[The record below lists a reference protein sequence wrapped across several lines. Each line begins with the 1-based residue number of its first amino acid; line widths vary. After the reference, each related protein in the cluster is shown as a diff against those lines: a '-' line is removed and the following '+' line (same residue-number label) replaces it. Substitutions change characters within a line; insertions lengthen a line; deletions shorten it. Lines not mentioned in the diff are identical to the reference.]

1 MRQIG
6 WITAC
11 FLTSG
16 LILLGCE
23 RLDTGAH
30 QAEEQPF
37 KVAMLLSASIDDLG
51 WTTMGYEGLKAIEK
65 ELGAE
70 IAYVENLTPAAQETQ
85 FRAYALDGYHLI
97 FGHGYEYQ
105 ETAKTV
111 AADFPE
117 TIFVN
122 TSGSIAV
129 APNLAPIDSRAEGA
143 TYLLGIIAG
152 AMTKSD
158 KIGVLGGRDVPS
170 INSTFVAF
178 EAGAKSVNPDVEVQW
193 HYVGDWVNRDK
204 AKEITL
210 AQIEEGFDFF
220 FHNADIAARG
230 MYEAAEIAQA
240 AGKQVWTFGSNRA
253 QHEVSPTTIL
263 ASSVIKSVLFVH
275 IARDV
280 KNGTF
285 KPKPYVFTM
294 TKGGAIE
301 MHYNPKLK
309 DRVPESVQKQVAA
322 AERQILAG
330 TLKVQQ
336 IEFGDEH

>member
-1 MRQIG
+1 MKQIG

-11 FLTSG
+11 LLTSG

-30 QAEEQPF
+30 RAEGKPF
-37 KVAMLLSASIDDLG
+37 KVAMLLSASIDDQG

-70 IAYVENLTPAAQETQ
+70 IAYVENLAPAAQEAQ

-105 ETAKTV
+105 DAAKAV
-111 AADFPE
+111 AADFQE

-210 AQIEEGFDFF
+210 AQIAAGFDFF

-263 ASSVIKSVLFVH
+263 ASSVIKSALFVH

-285 KPKPYVFTM
+285 EPKPYVFTM

-301 MHYNPKLK
+301 MRYNLKLK
-309 DRVPESVQKQVAA
+309 DKVPAVVQKQVAA
-322 AERQILAG
+322 AEKQILAG
-330 TLKVQQ
+330 TLKVPQ
-336 IEFGDEH
+336 IDFEE

>member
-1 MRQIG
+1 MKQICSIAA
-6 WITAC
+6 W
-11 FLTSG
+11 
-16 LILLGCE
+16 LLVIGVM
-23 RLDTGAH
+23 LHGGAKGYADRH
-30 QAEEQPF
+30 QAKEKPF
-37 KVAMLLSASIDDLG
+37 KVAMLLSASIDDQG

-70 IAYVENLTPAAQETQ
+70 IAYVENIKPAAQAAQ
-85 FRAYALDGYHLI
+85 FRAFAQKGYQLI

-105 ETAKTV
+105 ATAKSV
-111 AADFPE
+111 AVNFPD

-152 AMTKSD
+152 AMTKSG

-178 EAGAKSVNPDVEVQW
+178 EAGAKSVNPDVNVQW
-193 HYVGDWVNRDK
+193 NYVGDWVNRDR
-204 AKEITL
+204 AKEITFL
-210 AQIEEGFDFF
+210 RIEEGFDFF

-230 MYEAAEIAQA
+230 LYEAAEIAQA

-263 ASSVIKSVLFVH
+263 ASSVIKSSLFVH

-285 KPKPYVFTM
+285 EPKPYVFTM

-301 MHYNPKLK
+301 MRYNPKLK
-309 DRVPESVQKQVAA
+309 DKVPAEVQKQVAA
-322 AERQILAG
+322 AEKQILAG
-330 TLKVQQ
+330 TLEVPQ
-336 IEFGDEH
+336 IDFTNNE

>member
-1 MRQIG
+1 MKQIG

-11 FLTSG
+11 LLTSG

-30 QAEEQPF
+30 RAEGKPF
-37 KVAMLLSASIDDLG
+37 KVAMLLSASIDDQG

-70 IAYVENLTPAAQETQ
+70 IAYVENLAPAAQEAQ

-105 ETAKTV
+105 ETAKSV

-210 AQIEEGFDFF
+210 AQIEAGFDFF
-220 FHNADIAARG
+220 FHNADRAARG

-263 ASSVIKSVLFVH
+263 ASSVIKSNLFVH

-285 KPKPYVFTM
+285 EPKPYVFTM

-301 MHYNPKLK
+301 MRYNPKLK
-309 DRVPESVQKQVAA
+309 DKVPAVVQKQVAS
-322 AERQILAG
+322 AEKQILAG
-330 TLKVQQ
+330 TLKVPQ
-336 IEFGDEH
+336 IDFEE

>member
-1 MRQIG
+1 MKQIG

-11 FLTSG
+11 LLTSG

-23 RLDTGAH
+23 RLDTCAH
-30 QAEEQPF
+30 RAEEKPF
-37 KVAMLLSASIDDLG
+37 KVAMLLSASIDDQG

-70 IAYVENLTPAAQETQ
+70 IAYVENLAPAAQEAQ

-111 AADFPE
+111 AADFPG

-210 AQIEEGFDFF
+210 AQIEAGFDFF

-263 ASSVIKSVLFVH
+263 ASSVIKSNLFVH

-285 KPKPYVFTM
+285 EPKPYVFTM

-301 MHYNPKLK
+301 MRYNPKLK
-309 DRVPESVQKQVAA
+309 DKVPTAVQKQVAA
-322 AERQILAG
+322 AEKQILAG
-330 TLKVQQ
+330 TLKVPQ
-336 IEFGDEH
+336 IDFEE

>member
-1 MRQIG
+1 MRQIC
-6 WITAC
+6 WITAW
-11 FLTSG
+11 LIAIGVMLLSG
-16 LILLGCE
+16 ANGYA
-23 RLDTGAH
+23 DKH
-30 QAEEQPF
+30 QAEEKPF
-37 KVAMLLSASIDDLG
+37 KVAMLLSASIDDQG
-51 WTTMGYEGLKAIEK
+51 WTTLGYEGLKAIEK

-70 IAYVENLTPAAQETQ
+70 IAYVENITPAAQEAR

-105 ETAKTV
+105 EAAKTV
-111 AADFPE
+111 AVDFPN

-143 TYLLGIIAG
+143 TYLLGILAG
-152 AMTKSD
+152 AMTKSG

-193 HYVGDWVNRDK
+193 NYVGDWVSRDK

-220 FHNADIAARG
+220 FHNADVAALG
-230 MYEAAEIAQA
+230 MYEAVEIAQA
-240 AGKQVWTFGSNRA
+240 AGKQGWTFGSNRA

-263 ASSVIKSVLFVH
+263 ASSVIKSDVFVQ
-275 IARDV
+275 IASAV
-280 KNGTF
+280 KSGTF
-285 KPKPYVFTM
+285 EPKPYVFTM

-309 DRVPESVQKQVAA
+309 DKVPAAVQKQVAA
-322 AERQILAG
+322 AKKQIFAG
-330 TLKVQQ
+330 TLEVPQ
-336 IEFGDEH
+336 IAFGDNE

>member
-1 MRQIG
+1 MKQIG

-11 FLTSG
+11 LLTSG

-23 RLDTGAH
+23 QLDTGAH
-30 QAEEQPF
+30 RAEEKPF
-37 KVAMLLSASIDDLG
+37 KVAMLLSASIDDQG

-70 IAYVENLTPAAQETQ
+70 IAYVENLAPAAQEAQ

-105 ETAKTV
+105 ETAKSV

-210 AQIEEGFDFF
+210 AQIEAGFDFF

-263 ASSVIKSVLFVH
+263 ASSVIKSALFVH

-285 KPKPYVFTM
+285 EPKPYVFTM

-301 MHYNPKLK
+301 MRYNPKLRDK
-309 DRVPESVQKQVAA
+309 VPAAVQKQVAS
-322 AERQILAG
+322 AEKQILAG
-330 TLKVQQ
+330 TLKVPQ
-336 IEFGDEH
+336 IDFEE

>member
-1 MRQIG
+1 MKQIG

-11 FLTSG
+11 LLTSG

-30 QAEEQPF
+30 RAEGKPF
-37 KVAMLLSASIDDLG
+37 KVAMLLSASIDDQG

-65 ELGAE
+65 ELDAE
-70 IAYVENLTPAAQETQ
+70 IAYVENLAPAAQEAQ

-105 ETAKTV
+105 ETAQAV

-204 AKEITL
+204 AKKITL
-210 AQIEEGFDFF
+210 AQIEAGFDFF

-263 ASSVIKSVLFVH
+263 ASSVIKSALFVH

-285 KPKPYVFTM
+285 EPKPYVFTM

-301 MHYNPKLK
+301 MRYNPKLK
-309 DRVPESVQKQVAA
+309 DKVPAAVQKQVAA
-322 AERQILAG
+322 AEKQILAG
-330 TLKVQQ
+330 TLKVPQ
-336 IEFGDEH
+336 IDFEE